1 MFRAIKWLRGRFRYD
16 KYSAE
21 TFDRLLHSV
30 HVEDLRWIATL
41 TTCGAGFAIVV
52 IIVISCYVYPSAQQS
67 GGSKVYE
74 LLVPFQI
81 SAVLA
86 GLGGIIAWCYQTGSA
101 RLGIVDLVACEI
113 TTLCRICTINRTVD
127 SCIEAFELDMG
138 EGPALEQ
145 SAINERR
152 SRFAYFDSSER
163 YAPVF
168 DSNAKELRSL
178 GVRALTN
185 VTAFYTYWKATRDA
199 FRKLAHASAAAPG
212 SHISAENNPW
222 HRAMRDIIYM
232 QFLACESGR
241 RAIRDLI
248 EFEPNSA
255 ENTIN
260 VLLSEL
266 PAYGFLVKYFR
277 EDDVRRARIVLR
289 RSRYQEIVPDVY
301 YLVEEM
307 HLKYQNL
314 DMTVRMPAHRRR
326 HLEELRRDWEKAHRM
341 LRDLK
346 KYFEATIGALPSKAE
361 RTSM

>member
-1 MFRAIKWLRGRFRYD
+1 
-16 KYSAE
+16 
-21 TFDRLLHSV
+21 
-30 HVEDLRWIATL
+30 
-41 TTCGAGFAIVV
+41 
-52 IIVISCYVYPSAQQS
+52 
-67 GGSKVYE
+67 
-74 LLVPFQI
+74 
-81 SAVLA
+81 
-86 GLGGIIAWCYQTGSA
+86 
-101 RLGIVDLVACEI
+101 
-113 TTLCRICTINRTVD
+113 
-127 SCIEAFELDMG
+127 
-138 EGPALEQ
+138 
-145 SAINERR
+145 
-152 SRFAYFDSSER
+152 
-163 YAPVF
+163 
-168 DSNAKELRSL
+168 
-178 GVRALTN
+178 
-185 VTAFYTYWKATRDA
+185 
-199 FRKLAHASAAAPG
+199 
-212 SHISAENNPW
+212 
-222 HRAMRDIIYM
+222 MRDIIYM

-361 RTSM
+361 RTSL